1 MDIEL
6 FLVPHCGRCRF
17 LKALLREE
25 GLSYKPVDVSTG
37 LGPLRRLR
45 RLSGEALVPV
55 LALGDRWWPAL
66 DPDQARRAVREISG
80 LIRTVK
86 EP

>member
-6 FLVPHCGRCRF
+6 FLVPNCGRCRY
-17 LKALLREE
+17 LKELLQEA

-45 RLSGEALVPV
+45 RLSGEANVPV
-55 LALGDRWWPAL
+55 LAVGSKWWPAL
-66 DPDQARRAVREISG
+66 DPVQARRAVREAAG
-80 LIRTVK
+80 LIRAVNKT
-86 EP
+86 